1 MTNRV
6 KDLEKQNKASLPPRT
21 IKENIFIYLNA
32 FCIGV
37 SIFGT
42 FGILVSKDTYVLLNG
57 LLEKETVN
65 YNISIT
71 IATLIST
78 VILLI
83 FSVVTVVAMIK
94 NPLKKQNSL
103 NVAAII
109 MSTFV
114 LTAKFGKTVIF
125 TVNIFIAIGVIVFLF
140 IIHKLLSK
148 V

>member
-1 MTNRV
+1 
-6 KDLEKQNKASLPPRT
+6 
-21 IKENIFIYLNA
+21 
-32 FCIGV
+32 
-37 SIFGT
+37 
-42 FGILVSKDTYVLLNG
+42 
-57 LLEKETVN
+57 
-65 YNISIT
+65 
-71 IATLIST
+71 
-78 VILLI
+78 
-83 FSVVTVVAMIK
+83 MIK